1 MSLRTW
7 EIEKGKGIDN
17 ERNELVMVV
26 A

>member
-7 EIEKGKGIDN
+7 EIEKEKGIDN
-17 ERNELVMVV
+17 ERNELMIAV